1 MCRDTPCPARA
12 ELRQQL
18 LGHRSFP
25 YSSRATDTWDALK
38 EADADPNPNPYPNPN
53 PNPNPIPNPNPNR
66 VTITLILPLTRRPTP
81 TLLPRP
87 TCG

>member
-53 PNPNPIPNPNPNR
+53 PKKS
-66 VTITLILPLTRRPTP
+66 
-81 TLLPRP
+81 
-87 TCG
+87 